1 MSVLRLPV
9 LISRDPAGFCTG
21 TFVDMGWISAYADS
35 DTACLAQLKSWA
47 QYAMRNLPDE
57 LPTEPMREPELEH
70 VAIEVRPQHGKGRRV
85 HPCEYTVKLRVPCV
99 VGREGT
105 AFAASAPGVGVYFT
119 FTERDKFAELARH
132 YLADALD
139 GKPPARVA
147 EQLVPREHTL
157 REVVLPI
164 PRERRA
170 ETRREYP
177 ALQAIAEP
185 MGERGLRRQF
195 SVAFEREAEIAGL
208 ARQLGHDRASVLLL
222 GEPGCGKTSVLAGAV
237 RALERAGREADKGA
251 DKRLFWLT
259 GAARLIAGMAYL
271 GQWEERLEQAIAELA
286 DFDGVL
292 CVDNLLEL
300 LRVGGHGPGDSV
312 GAFLVP
318 YIRAGELRLV
328 AEATPAELQA
338 CRRLLPALADALQV
352 ARIETL
358 DASTSLRVLERVA
371 RNHEANLGLRVHADA
386 PRAVQGLFRR
396 FRPYDA
402 MPGRAAAFLH
412 AACRHASEIGESLNA
427 ELAVRRFGDE
437 TGLPDVLLRDEMPL
451 PPGEVAGFL
460 QSRVLGQDHACEVAA
475 DVVAAFKAGL
485 NDPRRPT
492 GVLLFAGPTGVGKTE
507 LARALSDWMFGHG
520 ATRERLVRLDMSEY
534 ATPGSAEA
542 LLSDETGQPS
552 AFIRNVRQQP
562 FCVVL
567 LDEIEKAHPEVFDM
581 LLGVLDEGRLTDRF
595 GRLCSFQ
602 SAIIVMTSNLGA
614 GSGQSLGFG
623 ARGGPDYDREVRR
636 FFRPEFF
643 NRLDAVVPFAALGPE
658 IVRRIAAK
666 ELSELPQ
673 REGLKRAG
681 LKLTWDEA
689 VVDLVAAAGFDHRYG
704 ARPLQRAIEEKVVT
718 PLARLLAENP
728 NLAGITLHLS
738 VSHAAIIV
746 SEQ

>member
-9 LISRDPAGFCTG
+9 LLSRDAAGHYTG
-21 TFVDMGWISAYADS
+21 TFVDMTWISAYADS
-35 DTACLAQLKSWA
+35 ETACLAQLKSWA
-47 QYAMRNLPDE
+47 QFAMRNAPDDLP
-57 LPTEPMREPELEH
+57 LEPLRDIELEQIP
-70 VAIEVRPQHGKGRRV
+70 IEVRPQHVKGRRFQ
-85 HPCEYTVKLRVPCV
+85 PCEYTVKLRVPCV
-99 VGREGT
+99 IGREGT
-105 AFAASAPGVGVYFT
+105 GFGASAPTIGVYFS
-119 FTERDKFAELARH
+119 FTERAKFTELACH

-139 GKPPARVA
+139 GKPPAEISA
-147 EQLVPREHTL
+147 QLSVRECSL
-157 REVVLPI
+157 GEVVLPI
-164 PRERRA
+164 PRERKA
-170 ETRREYP
+170 ETRREYR
-177 ALQAIAEP
+177 ALSAVAEP
-185 MGERGLRRQF
+185 MGERGLRRQL
-195 SVAFEREAEIAGL
+195 SVAFERDAEVAGL
-208 ARQLGHDRASVLLL
+208 IRQLRHDRASVLLL
-222 GEPGCGKTSVLAGAV
+222 GEPGVGKTSVLAGAV
-237 RALERAGREADKGA
+237 RAIERVHEGA

-259 GAARLIAGMAYL
+259 GGARLIAGMAYL

-286 DFDGVL
+286 ELDGVL

-300 LRVGGHGPGDSV
+300 LRIGGHGPGDSV
-312 GAFLVP
+312 GAFMIP

-328 AEATPAELQA
+328 AEATPSELQA
-338 CRRLLPALADALQV
+338 CRRLLPGLADGMQV
-352 ARIETL
+352 ARVDPL
-358 DASTSLRVLERVA
+358 DASTSLRVLERIA
-371 RNHEANLGLRVHADA
+371 RNHEANLGLQVSADA

-402 MPGRAAAFLH
+402 MPGRAVGFLS
-412 AACRHASEIGESLNA
+412 AACRHASEVEANLDA
-427 ELAVRRFGDE
+427 DLALMRFGE
-437 TGLPDVLLRDEMPL
+437 ESGLPDVLLRDELPL
-451 PPGEVAGFL
+451 PRGEVASYL
-460 QSRVLGQDHACEVAA
+460 RRRVLGQDNACEVAA
-475 DVVAAFKAGL
+475 DIVAACKAGL

-520 ATRERLVRLDMSEY
+520 STRDRLVRLDMSEY
-534 ATPGSAEA
+534 ATHGSAEM
-542 LLSDETGQPS
+542 LLSDERGQPS
-552 AFIRNVRQQP
+552 AFIRKVRQQP

-567 LDEIEKAHPEVFDM
+567 LDEIEKAHPEVFDL
-581 LLGVLDEGRLTDRF
+581 LLGLLDEGRLTDRF

-623 ARGGPDYDREVRR
+623 ARGGPDYEREVRR

-689 VVDLVAAAGFDHRYG
+689 VVDMVAAAGFDHRYG

-718 PLARLLAENP
+718 PLARLLAEKP
-728 NLAGITLHLS
+728 ALAGITLHLS
-738 VSHAAIIV
+738 AGDETIQVQV
-746 SEQ
+746 R